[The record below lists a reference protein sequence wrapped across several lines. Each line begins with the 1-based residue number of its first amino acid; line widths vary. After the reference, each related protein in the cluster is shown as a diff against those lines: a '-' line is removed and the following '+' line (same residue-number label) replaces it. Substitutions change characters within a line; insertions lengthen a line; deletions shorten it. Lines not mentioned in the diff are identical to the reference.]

1 MNYYRIIIKTTES
14 REEDIAF
21 LLSERFGIDSIET
34 RDNAF
39 FDDSEREGGFFPEL
53 QPDLPTDDKSAE
65 VLFYIENDGSNEAE
79 KKRDDTILSV
89 KGILNEN
96 ESIIWEEA
104 DDSQWRDKWKE
115 FFHSFT
121 INDLL
126 IMPSWESETEAPP
139 HEKKILIDPGV
150 TFGTGAHE
158 STRLAIE
165 GLQKY
170 LKKDMSFL
178 DIGTGSGIL
187 IITALLYGAKEAF
200 ATDIDSF
207 SEETVYENM
216 EKNGLDRTLAK
227 VYTGDITK
235 DKGLVEKVGENKYD
249 ICAANILAD
258 IIIPMAPYAYN
269 AIKKGGIF
277 ITSGIIDFRADD
289 VKDALL
295 KNGFLILEKRT
306 EGEWCSFVARKE

>member
-1 MNYYRIIIKTTES
+1 MNYYRFIIKTTES

-21 LLSERFGIDSIET
+21 LLSERFGIDSVET

-53 QPDLPTDDKSAE
+53 QPDLPYDDKSAE
-65 VLFYIENDGSNEAE
+65 VLFYIENDGTKASEE
-79 KKRDDTILSV
+79 KRDALLSDVKEIL
-89 KGILNEN
+89 LEN
-96 ESIIWEEA
+96 EKMIFEEA
-104 DDSQWRDKWKE
+104 CDSQWVDKWKE

-126 IMPSWESETEAPP
+126 IMPSWESEALAPP
-139 HEKKILIDPGV
+139 HKKKILIDPGI

-170 LKKDMSFL
+170 LSDGMNFL

-187 IITALLYGAKEAF
+187 ILTALNYGAEEAT
-200 ATDIDSF
+200 ATDIDPF
-207 SEETVYENM
+207 CEETVYENM
-216 EKNGLDRTLAK
+216 EKNGLDKRLAS
-227 VYTGDITK
+227 VFTGDITR
-235 DKGLVEKVGENKYD
+235 DKSLIEKVGKNKYD

-258 IIIPMAPYAYN
+258 IIIPMAPYAYT
-269 AIKKGGIF
+269 ALKKDGIF
-277 ITSGIIDFRADD
+277 ITSGIIDFKADEVKEALERA
-289 VKDALL
+289 
-295 KNGFLILEKRT
+295 GFSILEEKAL
-306 EGEWCSFVARKE
+306 GEWRSFVARK